1 MARRDVSSSP
11 EGDADLE
18 GREAPSR
25 GSELRS
31 WLVTFLV
38 AFGVFALLR
47 VFVIGVYYVPSGS
60 MLDTIN
66 LGDQLIGEKV
76 SYHFASPQAGDVVT
90 FDDPDG
96 SGQTLI
102 KRVIATEGQVVDM
115 RDGVLYI
122 DGVAQSEDYTQ
133 GRPTY
138 ALEQYADY
146 LPGPISYP
154 YTVPAGCV
162 WVMGDNRV
170 NSLDSRYF
178 GAVGVSTVT
187 SHARF
192 IYWPLTD
199 IRGL

>member
-1 MARRDVSSSP
+1 MTDESDEP
-11 EGDADLE
+11 IEDEDD
-18 GREAPSR
+18 R
-25 GSELRS
+25 GGALRS
-31 WLVTFLV
+31 WIVTFLV
-38 AFGVFALLR
+38 ALGVFALLR

-60 MLDTIN
+60 MLDTIQ

-76 SYHFASPQAGDVVT
+76 SYHFSDPKPGDVVT

-102 KRVIATEGQVVDM
+102 KRVIATGGQTVDL
-115 RDGVLYI
+115 REGVLYI
-122 DGVAQSEDYTQ
+122 DGVAQDEPYVE
-133 GRPTY
+133 GRPSY
-138 ALEQYADY
+138 PLDQYASF
-146 LPGPISYP
+146 LSGPISYP
-154 YTVPAGCV
+154 YTVPDGCI

-178 GAVGVSTVT
+178 GAVSIGSVS

-192 IYWPLTD
+192 IYWPFTD